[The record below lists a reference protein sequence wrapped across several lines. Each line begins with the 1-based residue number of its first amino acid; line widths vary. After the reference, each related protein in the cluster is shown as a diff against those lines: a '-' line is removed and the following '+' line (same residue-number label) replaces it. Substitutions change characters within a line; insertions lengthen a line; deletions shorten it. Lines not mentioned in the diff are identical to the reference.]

1 MRPPAADPTAWEI
14 ERIEQLGA
22 GFLAA
27 ATVGNIGVA
36 VLSYEA
42 PSPRIVY
49 ISEKGAEIM
58 GHSREEVLRRPAR
71 DFLTP
76 TERAL
81 RQTDETR
88 VPQSSGPH
96 PFETVVRTA
105 DGRER
110 PLEAALAPIDVDGL
124 RGAIVIF
131 REVGEEREASDAL
144 ARSGQRFRR
153 LIELAPDA
161 VLIGDGRRIVFANA
175 AAVRMLRYDN
185 VEELL
190 AASVQDLLAPEEEA
204 PMRERTQAMLR
215 EGATLPTREY
225 RTRRRDGSWFVAEVQ
240 STRVEWEGAPAI
252 MSVSRDVT
260 GRKEMETRLAQSE
273 RLAALGTLLAGIAHE
288 MNNPLSYAVLGI
300 EQAIAQAE
308 RLSAPPQEI
317 AKLREALDGAL
328 HGASR
333 VGAIIGQI
341 RASSRPDTNES
352 GPVDVRAVL
361 ETALRVTRNELHH
374 RARLVTELGAPAPV
388 VVVGSANRLE
398 QVFVNLLVNAV
409 QALPDGRAENEIRV
423 ILKSTL
429 AAPARQVVV
438 EVSDNGSGIP
448 EDVQPRIFDPF
459 FTTKPVGLGLGLGL
473 SICHGIVT
481 NHGGAITVESAV
493 GRGSTFRVVLPE
505 AAPATRAATTAPSA
519 TAAAKATASP
529 ARRRR
534 VLVIDDEPTLAAM
547 IRRVLSRDCEVDLAS
562 DAREGLSRLESGAE
576 YDVIL
581 CDLMMPDVT
590 GMDLYA
596 DVAVRH
602 PGLERR
608 FIFMTGG
615 AFTPRATDFLAQV
628 PNRRLEKPFETAALR
643 AIVAKDE

>member
-42 PSPRIVY
+42 PAPRIVY
-49 ISEKGAEIM
+49 ITEKGAEIM
-58 GHSREEVLRRPAR
+58 GHPREEILRRPAR

-76 TERAL
+76 VERAL
-81 RQTDETR
+81 RQTNEAR
-88 VPQSSGPH
+88 VSQSREPH
-96 PFETVVRTA
+96 PFETVVRAA

-110 PLEAALAPIDVDGL
+110 PLVAALAPISTEG
-124 RGAIVIF
+124 RQGAIVIF

-161 VLIGDGRRIVFANA
+161 VWILDGRRLLFANP
-175 AAVRMLRYDN
+175 AAVRMHRYGS

-190 AASVQDLLAPEEEA
+190 AADVSSLLAVEDQES
-204 PMRERTQAMLR
+204 MRERTHEMLR
-215 EGATLPTREY
+215 TGKPLPAREY
-225 RTRRRDGSWFVAEVQ
+225 RTRRRDGSWFMAEVQ
-240 STRVEWEGAPAI
+240 STPVEWEGVPAV
-252 MSVSRDVT
+252 MGVARDVT
-260 GRKEMETRLAQSE
+260 DRKEMEARLAQSE

-374 RARLVTELGAPAPV
+374 RARLVTELGPAGPV
-388 VVVGSANRLE
+388 IVVGSANRLE

-409 QALPDGRAENEIRV
+409 QALPDGRADNEIRV
-423 ILKSTL
+423 ALRAT
-429 AAPARQVVV
+429 PARQVVV

-448 EDVQPRIFDPF
+448 DDVQPRIFDPF

-481 NHGGAITVESAV
+481 NHGGTISVESAV
-493 GRGSTFRVVLPE
+493 GRGSTFRVLLPE
-505 AAPATRAATTAPSA
+505 AAPATPAGATAPGA
-519 TAAAKATASP
+519 TAAATPAASP

-534 VLVIDDEPTLAAM
+534 VLVIDDEPTLATM
-547 IRRVLSRDCEVDLAS
+547 IRRVLSRDCDVDLAS
-562 DAREGLSRLESGAE
+562 DAREGLSRLESGTA
-576 YDVIL
+576 YDVVL

-596 DVAVRH
+596 DVAARH

-615 AFTPRATDFLAQV
+615 AFTPRATEFLAQV

-643 AIVAKDE
+643 AIVARDE

>member
-1 MRPPAADPTAWEI
+1 MRTPVADPTAWEV

-22 GFLAA
+22 GFVAA

-36 VLSYEA
+36 LLSYEA
-42 PSPRIVY
+42 PAPRIVY
-49 ISEKGAEIM
+49 ITDKGAEIM
-58 GHSREEVLRRPAR
+58 RHSREEILRRPAR

-81 RQTDETR
+81 RQTDEAR
-88 VPQSSGPH
+88 VSQSREAH
-96 PFETVVRTA
+96 PFETVVRA
-105 DGRER
+105 PDGREI
-110 PLEAALAPIDVDGL
+110 PIVAALAPISVDGV
-124 RGAIVIF
+124 RGAVVIF

-161 VLIGDGRRIVFANA
+161 VLIMDGQRLVFANPA
-175 AAVRMLRYDN
+175 AARMLRYGS

-190 AASVQDLLAPEEEA
+190 ATDVNKLLAPEEEGH
-204 PMRERTQAMLR
+204 MRERTQEMLR
-215 EGATLPTREY
+215 TGVALPTREY
-225 RTRRRDGSWFVAEVQ
+225 RTRRRDGSWFMAEVQ
-240 STRVEWEGAPAI
+240 STRVEWEGVPAI
-252 MSVSRDVT
+252 MGVARDVT
-260 GRKEMETRLAQSE
+260 DRKEMEARLAQSE

-308 RLSAPPQEI
+308 RMSAPPHEL

-341 RASSRPDTNES
+341 RASTRPDTNES

-361 ETALRVTRNELHH
+361 ETALRVTRNEVHH
-374 RARLVTELGAPAPV
+374 RARLVTELGEALP
-388 VVVGSANRLE
+388 VVGSANRLE

-409 QALPDGRAENEIRV
+409 QALPDGRGENEIRV
-423 ILKSTL
+423 VLRST
-429 AAPARQVVV
+429 PARQVVV
-438 EVSDNGSGIP
+438 EVTDNGSGIP
-448 EDVQPRIFDPF
+448 ADVQPRIFDPF

-473 SICHGIVT
+473 SICHGIIT
-481 NHGGAITVESAV
+481 NHGGAISVDSTA
-493 GRGSTFRVVLPE
+493 GRGSTFRVTLPAAPP
-505 AAPATRAATTAPSA
+505 AAPAATPAPTASAAAPSPA
-519 TAAAKATASP
+519 PS

-534 VLVIDDEPTLAAM
+534 VLVIDDEPTLASM
-547 IRRVLSRDCEVDLAS
+547 IRRVLSKDCDVELAG
-562 DAREGLSRLESGAE
+562 DAHEGLKRLEEGPG

-596 DVAVRH
+596 DVAARH

-643 AIVAKDE
+643 AVVAKDE

>member
-1 MRPPAADPTAWEI
+1 MRPPAADPTAWEL

-42 PSPRIVY
+42 AAPRIVY
-49 ISEKGAEIM
+49 ITEKGAEIM
-58 GHSREEVLRRPAR
+58 RHSREEILRRPAR

-76 TERAL
+76 VERAL
-81 RQTDETR
+81 RQTNESR
-88 VPQSSGPH
+88 VSRSGEAH
-96 PFETVVRTA
+96 PFETVVRA
-105 DGRER
+105 PDGSEV
-110 PLEAALAPIDVDGL
+110 PIVAALAPIHTDGL
-124 RGAIVIF
+124 QGSVVIF

-161 VLIGDGRRIVFANA
+161 VLIMDSQRLVFANPA
-175 AAVRMLRYDN
+175 AARMLRYDS
-185 VEELL
+185 VAELL
-190 AASVQDLLAPEEEA
+190 AADVNELLAPEDEA
-204 PMRERTQAMLR
+204 PMRQRMQEILRT
-215 EGATLPTREY
+215 GAALPTREY
-225 RTRRRDGSWFVAEVQ
+225 RTRRRDGSWFMAEVQ
-240 STRVEWEGAPAI
+240 STRVEWEGAPAV
-252 MSVSRDVT
+252 MGVARDVT
-260 GRKEMETRLAQSE
+260 SRKEMEARLAQSE

-308 RLSAPPQEI
+308 RLSAPPPEI
-317 AKLREALDGAL
+317 AKLREALDSAL

-374 RARLVTELGAPAPV
+374 RARLVTELGPAGPV
-388 VVVGSANRLE
+388 IVVGSANRLE

-409 QALPDGRAENEIRV
+409 QALPDGRVDNEIRV
-423 ILKSTL
+423 ALRSTP
-429 AAPARQVVV
+429 ATPARQVVV

-448 EDVQPRIFDPF
+448 DDVQPRIFDPF

-481 NHGGAITVESAV
+481 NHGGTISVESAV

-505 AAPATRAATTAPSA
+505 A
-519 TAAAKATASP
+519 
-529 ARRRR
+529 
-534 VLVIDDEPTLAAM
+534 
-547 IRRVLSRDCEVDLAS
+547 
-562 DAREGLSRLESGAE
+562 
-576 YDVIL
+576 
-581 CDLMMPDVT
+581 
-590 GMDLYA
+590 
-596 DVAVRH
+596 
-602 PGLERR
+602 
-608 FIFMTGG
+608 
-615 AFTPRATDFLAQV
+615 
-628 PNRRLEKPFETAALR
+628 
-643 AIVAKDE
+643 